1 MDRIGC
7 ADKQSFEDE
16 SVYEHRA
23 CTVGQGQNAE
33 RRSVEMVGA
42 RWGAVACAVAILTGC
57 QPGTGA
63 MGGSGTIELRES
75 RLGAQVPGIVLSVA
89 VEEGDSVVAGQA
101 LLVQDTLARAIQR
114 DQARAAAAAARAT
127 WEQFARGSRAED
139 INQAL
144 AQKEAARAQA
154 AGADD
159 NFRRIKALSSQ
170 GAATP
175 AQLESARTQL
185 DAAQATFK
193 ALESSASRL
202 VKGSRVEEIVR
213 ARAQW
218 EQADAVL
225 RAAQDQIDRSVVRAP
240 GGAKGRWIVTERL
253 AEPGE
258 MVQPGGQVLSLAD
271 PARAELRI
279 YLGEKAVAQAKIGQK
294 ADVFLDSD
302 PSRAIPAVVANVAN
316 QAEFT
321 PKNVQT
327 AGERAKLVYAVTLRV
342 DNDGRLKSG
351 MPATGRIAE
360 GK

>member
-1 MDRIGC
+1 
-7 ADKQSFEDE
+7 
-16 SVYEHRA
+16 
-23 CTVGQGQNAE
+23 
-33 RRSVEMVGA
+33 
-42 RWGAVACAVAILTGC
+42 
-57 QPGTGA
+57 

-75 RLGAQVPGIVLSVA
+75 RLGAQVSGIVLSVA
-89 VEEGDSVVAGQA
+89 VEEGDSVLPGQA
-101 LLVQDTLARAIQR
+101 LLVQDTVARSLQR

-127 WEQFARGSRAED
+127 WDQFARGSRAED

-144 AQKEAARAQA
+144 AQKEAARAQSS
-154 AGADD
+154 GAED
-159 NFRRIKALSSQ
+159 NFRRIQALSTQ

-175 AQLESARTQL
+175 AQLESAHTQL

-193 ALESSASRL
+193 ALESSANRL

-218 EQADAVL
+218 EQAEAVL
-225 RAAQDQIDRSVVRAP
+225 RSAQDQLDRSIVRAP
-240 GGAKGRWIVTERL
+240 AGPKGRWIVTERL

-271 PARAELRI
+271 PGRAELRI
-279 YLGEKAVAQAKIGQK
+279 YLGEKAAAQVKIGQK
-294 ADVFLDSD
+294 AQVFLDSN
-302 PSRAIPAVVANVAN
+302 PSQAIGAVVANVAN

-327 AGERAKLVYAVTLRV
+327 PGERAKLVYAVTLRV

-351 MPATGRIAE
+351 MPATGRISAE
-360 GK
+360 K

>member
-1 MDRIGC
+1 
-7 ADKQSFEDE
+7 
-16 SVYEHRA
+16 
-23 CTVGQGQNAE
+23 
-33 RRSVEMVGA
+33 MVGA
-42 RWGAVACAVAILTGC
+42 RWAAMGCMVAILTGC
-57 QPGTGA
+57 QSGVGT
-63 MGGSGTIELRES
+63 MGGTGTIELRES

-89 VEEGDSVVAGQA
+89 VEEGDSVLPGQV
-101 LLVQDTLARAIQR
+101 LLVQDTIARAIQR

-154 AGADD
+154 TGADD
-159 NFRRIKALSSQ
+159 NFRRIKALSAQ

-185 DAAQATFK
+185 DASQATFK
-193 ALESSASRL
+193 ALESSANRL
-202 VKGSRVEEIVR
+202 VKGSRVEEITR

-218 EQADAVL
+218 EQAEAAM
-225 RAAQDQIDRSVVRAP
+225 RSAQDLVERSVVRAP
-240 GGAKGRWIVTERL
+240 VGPKGRWIVTERL

-271 PARAELRI
+271 PGRAELRI
-279 YLGEKAVAQAKIGQK
+279 YLGEKAAAEVKIGQK
-294 ADVFLDSD
+294 AEVFLDSD
-302 PSRAIPAVVANVAN
+302 PSQAISAVVANVAS

-351 MPATGRIAE
+351 MPAIGRISA